1 MVTQAGDFRRT
12 SEQKLL
18 NFFFVTPDTF
28 GMWLGHR
35 MTYQLG
41 LIKMMGEYVPA
52 RRGRWRCRWQC
63 DGWCATELARDSAG
77 ALVPA
82 RVGEARASEDY
93 SVVCS
98 TVYNRARRNLSKML
112 NARCRKK
119 HIEDARG
126 QNIEDARCRN
136 IENTRCRNIEDAR
149 VANRKPKEAVW
160 LVLYLFPAFV

>member
-1 MVTQAGDFRRT
+1 
-12 SEQKLL
+12 
-18 NFFFVTPDTF
+18 
-28 GMWLGHR
+28 MWLSHQ
-35 MTYQLG
+35 TAYQPG
-41 LIKMMGEYVPA
+41 LIKRMGENVPA
-52 RRGRWRCRWQC
+52 LRRMVKMPVTMRW
-63 DGWCATELARDSAG
+63 LG

-82 RVGEARASEDY
+82 RVGVARASDDY

-149 VANRKPKEAVW
+149 VANRKPKEAV
-160 LVLYLFPAFV
+160 